1 MNSNEGTNEGA
12 IETKEEDEPSTKTR
26 VKTPEQ
32 IKKMHDELK
41 QIQQE
46 YYNLYKA
53 INKNDVTKINKRLAE
68 SKDLKDL
75 QYAKRAFK
83 NFKNN
88 HNI

>member
-1 MNSNEGTNEGA
+1 MKALMKVLLKQKKKMNH
-12 IETKEEDEPSTKTR
+12 KKTR

-53 INKNDVTKINKRLAE
+53 INKNDLTKINKRLME

-75 QYAKRAFK
+75 QYVKRAFK
-83 NFKNN
+83 NFKNK
-88 HNI
+88 HDI